1 MKQITKQWLEYAE
14 TDLKNCQFII
24 NDEFLT
30 NLVAFHSQQT
40 VEKCFKAII
49 EEKDIKQ
56 KRIHNL
62 IVLYE
67 NIKEYIDFNL
77 DEYFLELL
85 DRVYTMSRYPGE
97 SGLLPQG
104 KPDIDEAKEMYEFAN
119 QVYIKISKM
128 LEKE

>member
-67 NIKEYIDFNL
+67 NIKE
-77 DEYFLELL
+77 
-85 DRVYTMSRYPGE
+85 
-97 SGLLPQG
+97 
-104 KPDIDEAKEMYEFAN
+104 
-119 QVYIKISKM
+119 
-128 LEKE
+128 